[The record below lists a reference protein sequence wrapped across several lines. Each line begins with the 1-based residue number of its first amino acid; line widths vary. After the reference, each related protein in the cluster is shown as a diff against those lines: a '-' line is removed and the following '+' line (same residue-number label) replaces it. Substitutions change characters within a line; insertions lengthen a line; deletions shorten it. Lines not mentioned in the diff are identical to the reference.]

1 VLFILQEILEG
12 VTEIDLVVNLKLRE
26 EALLA
31 KCLGRRICSQCG
43 GNYNIASIDIKGE
56 NGKPGIY
63 MAPLPAPPQCV
74 PNLIQRA
81 DDTKEVVKER
91 FRIYN
96 EMVLLI
102 FHFSCVFYCFNL
114 III

>member
-1 VLFILQEILEG
+1 
-12 VTEIDLVVNLKLRE
+12 
-26 EALLA
+26 
-31 KCLGRRICSQCG
+31 
-43 GNYNIASIDIKGE
+43 
-56 NGKPGIY
+56 

-91 FRIYN
+91 LRIYN

-102 FHFSCVFYCFNL
+102 FHLSYLFYCFNL